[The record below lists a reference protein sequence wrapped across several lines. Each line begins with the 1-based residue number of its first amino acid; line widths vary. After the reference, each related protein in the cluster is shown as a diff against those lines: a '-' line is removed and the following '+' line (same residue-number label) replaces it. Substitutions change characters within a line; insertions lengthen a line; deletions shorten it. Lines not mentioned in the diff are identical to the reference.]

1 MSDKTA
7 PSSDVTDV
15 LASIRKL
22 VSDEARVRELQEQA
36 EAQRLAEEA
45 LQAEARAA
53 ARERALAEESEAQAA
68 AEAEEATRLAA
79 EAAEA
84 EARMQAAIKAE
95 EAAKAAAEAEAA
107 AIAQA
112 EAQAKVEAE
121 TLAQIEAT
129 ARAEAEAAARA
140 QLAEQAEPEYVDE
153 DEHTGT
159 DATDAHVTSDQQVA
173 SAAPSFL
180 SDDAPLVLTS
190 SQRVADTVSA
200 SAKVAADLQPSTQGT
215 SDNSASLPSFLAVG
229 ATANNDVSLLEDVPD
244 EEAAQAEDLVVQS
257 PQTDPS
263 GNHINAVPRC
273 ERLKFLQFT

>member
-1 MSDKTA
+1 
-7 PSSDVTDV
+7 
-15 LASIRKL
+15 
-22 VSDEARVRELQEQA
+22 
-36 EAQRLAEEA
+36 
-45 LQAEARAA
+45 
-53 ARERALAEESEAQAA
+53 
-68 AEAEEATRLAA
+68 
-79 EAAEA
+79 
-84 EARMQAAIKAE
+84 MQAAIKAE

-121 TLAQIEAT
+121 TLVQIEAT

-140 QLAEQAEPEYVDE
+140 QLAQQAEPEYVDE

-257 PQTDPS
+257 PAIPDE
-263 GNHINAVPRC
+263 AVLR
-273 ERLKFLQFT
+273 ELIRDVVQEELQGELGDRITRNLRKLIRREITSMLSQGAKD